1 MSTTKSATQ
10 SKLEQARAEH
20 AARKSTVTHESEPDF
35 VHAAAIEDIVEA
47 SPSVYRRIIS
57 FVASIF
63 TASATYYY
71 GAMAANILIAAVA
84 GLGFGFFTFL
94 TYMLC
99 IAVLWIA
106 TLAAGWFTHGAV
118 MSGDVVNAVSSKV
131 SGWFKSAKDS
141 VTPTTAAA

>member
-20 AARKSTVTHESEPDF
+20 AARKATITHESEPDF

-47 SPSVYRRIIS
+47 SPNVYRKAIAFIS
-57 FVASIF
+57 SIF
-63 TASATYYY
+63 AAAGVYYY
-71 GAMAANILIAAVA
+71 GAMAANMLLAMCGA
-84 GLGFGFFTFL
+84 GFFGFFM
-94 TYMLC
+94 YMLC
-99 IAVLWIA
+99 VALLWLA
-106 TLAAGWFTHGAV
+106 TIAAGWFVHGAV
-118 MSGDVVNAVSSKV
+118 SSGAIINSTTKKV